1 MGEHVVGEA
10 WQGVSGWPAC
20 RGSRVNAGIGSVIHQ
35 INWMQIPDNE
45 AGVPR
50 KNKESRKVS
59 WDSCDGAC

>member
-50 KNKESRKVS
+50 KYKESS
-59 WDSCDGAC
+59 